1 MSNIKIDKVTGD
13 AIDVS
18 TIPTAYTSVIA
29 IIKKIYESVVSLITS
44 ILTLTETGGTMTTD
58 GTEQTMYTN
67 NAPAGI
73 FSPRLLRLDFTNQT
87 IAETLRVRK
96 YYRIKSGGNYV
107 MADEENFVGVQ
118 GVPLV
123 KIGMGDNRYGVKITI
138 EKTVGVNKDY
148 DYEVTYKI

>member
-58 GTEQTMYTN
+58 GTEQTVYTN

-73 FSPRLLRLDFTNQT
+73 FAAP
-87 IAETLRVRK
+87 
-96 YYRIKSGGNYV
+96 
-107 MADEENFVGVQ
+107 
-118 GVPLV
+118 
-123 KIGMGDNRYGVKITI
+123 
-138 EKTVGVNKDY
+138 
-148 DYEVTYKI
+148 